1 MGDCQAKALI
11 RIGHSELVELLLL
24 VFIFR
29 IDEFARQ
36 TVHNCKLTQLCPEE
50 IDFLRLIFFVEE
62 PPEAILEKG
71 THHHLIVTFPDVT
84 SVDLIL
90 NTIMSS

>member
-1 MGDCQAKALI
+1 M
-11 RIGHSELVELLLL
+11 L

-29 IDEFARQ
+29 IDEFACE
-36 TVHNCKLTQLCPEE
+36 TVHNCKFAQLCPEE
-50 IDFLRLIFFVEE
+50 IDFLRFIFFVEE

-71 THHHLIVTFPDVT
+71 THHHLIVTLPDVT

-90 NTIMSS
+90 NTVMSS